1 MAVSTAES
9 FYDPGLTLR
18 RVKNR
23 LHLQLPRVKSSHL
36 SEAIAAGIGLNTHAA
51 LLKCPAHELAERLR
65 VVEPEPLHQRLLAL
79 GYDVNPDLTLPG
91 DGVRYH
97 RPDAP
102 MEPPA
107 QYRAM
112 VHDLAAMRA
121 AHQVETPAVRALERD
136 CMRAV
141 ATAFRLGAL
150 ASDAGLLVRDE
161 AAADHSYCLPGW
173 GRHAFA
179 SNVAFPRLE
188 HATWFYEREA
198 VAVDGAVESVEMVS
212 AIVSLPR
219 CDSDNLPPRFL
230 GGAYAAAA
238 MGWSCQ
244 VLPQAWSWH
253 EPAARAPVIYKPKT
267 PQEITM
273 ERWRGSLRS
282 WLFQNKT
289 RLVAGDGERTYAI
302 WGLCDCPNLPLLPM
316 SWEDFQEQYL
326 DEARKLAPQARR
338 LDDPVVREIFELWE
352 TASSRAARA

>member
-9 FYDPGLTLR
+9 SFDPGLTLR

-23 LHLQLPRVKSSHL
+23 LHLQLHRVKSSHL

-51 LLKCPAHELAERLR
+51 LLKCPAQELAERLR
-65 VVEPEPLHQRLLAL
+65 VVDPEPLHQRLLAL

-121 AHQVETPAVRALERD
+121 AHQVATPAVRALERD
-136 CMRAV
+136 CMRAA

-150 ASDAGLLVRDE
+150 ESDAGLLVRDE
-161 AAADHSYCLPGW
+161 AAADHAYCLPGW

-179 SNVAFPRLE
+179 AQGAFPRLE

-219 CDSDNLPPRFL
+219 YDSYNLPPRYL
-230 GGAYAAAA
+230 GGAYAAAT

-253 EPAARAPVIYKPKT
+253 EPATRAPVIYKPKT
-267 PQEITM
+267 PHEITID
-273 ERWRGSLRS
+273 RWRGSFRR
-282 WLFQNKT
+282 WLFQNKAQ
-289 RLVAGDGERTYAI
+289 LIAEDGERTYAI
-302 WGLCDCPNLPLLPM
+302 WGLCECPNLPLVRM
-316 SWEDFQEQYL
+316 SWEDFQEEYL

-338 LDDPVVREIFELWE
+338 LDDPAVREIFGLWE
-352 TASSRAARA
+352 TASSRGAQA